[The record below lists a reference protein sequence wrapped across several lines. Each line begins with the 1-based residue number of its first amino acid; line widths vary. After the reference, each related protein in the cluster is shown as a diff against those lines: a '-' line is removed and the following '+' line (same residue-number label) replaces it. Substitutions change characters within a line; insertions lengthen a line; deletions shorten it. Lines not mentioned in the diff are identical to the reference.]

1 MPAGIRPT
9 AIVGIRMLLVAEVA
23 GAGTCDYIVFLRA
36 PPHLREAYRSF
47 SRRCAEKLGKAT
59 VRF

>member
-36 PPHLREAYRSF
+36 PPISERPIAALVVGVPRS
-47 SRRCAEKLGKAT
+47 
-59 VRF
+59 